1 MARIPIS
8 DHLVALWSGS
18 EATFGAG
25 PATAPQPEHALR
37 HISVD
42 LPMPF
47 ARTVPVEDATGNRG
61 RLPTIRGA
69 YDPMAIRLSWPL
81 RGFEAGDT
89 THPELHAILLA
100 AGFEAQASG
109 GAINYRRR
117 LSDPTS
123 AWIWAAAS
131 DGTVGAMYAGIAC
144 TELAMPSL
152 GTDQARLEAGLQA
165 ARGAMVYA
173 TSLAASVTNS
183 ATTIQLPTGH
193 GWVIAGCPAYI
204 VVSDGEAA
212 EVMRVTAV
220 TDTTAT
226 VVRNVGGGG
235 AEAFASGAQVRAYFP
250 ERKLPDLPP
259 IGEVG
264 GGFRID
270 DGGGIQGRQFTSASL
285 TIQTGVDLLEK
296 PALEA
301 YRDGLFSQ
309 KYGEDGVAL
318 DVDVTYT
325 VGSEGM
331 AYLHRH
337 ADQGTHLQVE
347 CTIGTQ
353 TRNRLR
359 VSLPMAQ
366 VTALDA
372 PTAADGPRMGTIN
385 IRGFSEDGGDVVL
398 TWE

>member
-18 EATFGAG
+18 EAAFGVG
-25 PATAPQPEHALR
+25 PVLPAAAHAIR

-47 ARTVPVEDATGNRG
+47 AREVAVEDATGHRG
-61 RLPTIRGA
+61 RLPSIRGA
-69 YDPMAIRLSWPL
+69 YDPMSIRLAWPL
-81 RGFEAGDT
+81 RGFEAGAT

-100 AGFEAQASG
+100 AGFEAEASG
-109 GAINYRRR
+109 GAIIYRRK

-123 AWIWAAAS
+123 AWLYAAAS

-165 ARGAMVYA
+165 ARGSTVYA
-173 TSLAASVTNS
+173 TELDDDLTDIATSLP
-183 ATTIQLPTGH
+183 LPAGH
-193 GWVIAGCPAYI
+193 GWVIAGCPAWV
-204 VVSDGEAA
+204 VVSDGENS
-212 EVMRVTAV
+212 EVMKVTAV
-220 TDTTAT
+220 SRIAAT
-226 VVRNVGGGG
+226 VERDADGEG
-235 AEAFASGAQVRAYFP
+235 AFAFSKGATIRAYFP
-250 ERKLPDLPP
+250 ERELPDVPP

-264 GGFRID
+264 GGFRVD
-270 DGGGIQGRQFTSASL
+270 DGGGLEGRQFTSASL

-296 PALEA
+296 PALEEF
-301 YRDGLFSQ
+301 RDGLFSQ
-309 KYGEDGVAL
+309 KYGDDAVAL
-318 DVDVTYT
+318 DLDVTYT

-337 ADQGTHLQVE
+337 ADQGTHLEVE
-347 CTIGTQ
+347 CSVGTAA
-353 TRNRLR
+353 RNKLR
-359 VSLPMAQ
+359 ITLPTAQ
-366 VTALDA
+366 VSALDA
-372 PTAADGPRMGTIN
+372 PTAAEGPRQGTIN
-385 IRGFSEDGGDVVL
+385 IRGFSEDGNDIVL